1 MQEEKVRNLVWR
13 YLAYREVSSYELFSY
28 LKRKGISSSQSQKI
42 ISELKEKGYI
52 NDEKYALSFIS
63 ERKNRYGVLRI
74 KRDLQKKGFPRKEV
88 EKYLKVV
95 NPLEEK
101 EIALALAKKK
111 MERLK
116 PLPISKARQRVFN
129 FLRGR
134 GFPFPLC
141 QEVIAELHSQFDT
154 IFEKE

>member
-1 MQEEKVRNLVWR
+1 MQEEKARNLAWR

-28 LKRKGISSSQSQKI
+28 LKRKGVSSSQSQKI

-52 NDEKYALSFIS
+52 NDRKYALSFIS
-63 ERKNRYGVLRI
+63 ERKKRYGVLRI
-74 KRDLQKKGFPRKEV
+74 KRDLQKKGFSREEV
-88 EKYLKVV
+88 EEYLKEV

-101 EIALALAKKK
+101 EIALALAKRK
-111 MERLK
+111 MERVK
-116 PLPISKARQRVFN
+116 SLPASKAKQRIFN

-134 GFPFPLC
+134 GFSFSLC